1 MAILATE
8 RVLTL
13 DYWKPAAKV
22 QVGDYVFDRKG
33 KPVKVTLVQEYRAQ
47 NCYEVTFKDLLTVSG
62 DTHLTFVTENVKY
75 RKRIRS
81 YKGVQQFRRPLRE
94 VSVPTLVDGP
104 LKAPHGEWIYSIPT
118 ADPLQLPHQDLPVP
132 PFVFGF
138 WFFNRN
144 HKKWLHVTKENYPE
158 IAARLK
164 DNGYIPKIVRDHVN
178 RPTYFVLEP
187 SIEQQLSPFIPT
199 QIPNNYLMGSIEQ
212 RAELLSGVMN
222 SHPVRYNP
230 KKDLFMFSHRLKGM
244 STRIQHLAESL
255 GSKTTL
261 VLYKFRNTFRLT
273 FKTHFKLVQNQ
284 EPKPVK
290 VHHNRRQI
298 IAVTPI
304 APQSCVHIAT
314 DGEDGTFL
322 VGEGYIACL

>member
-13 DYWKPAAKV
+13 DYWKPADKV

-47 NCYEVTFKDLLTVSG
+47 ACYEVLFKDLLTVSG
-62 DTHLTFVTENVKY
+62 DQHLAFATENVKY

-94 VSVPTLVDGP
+94 VSIPTLVEGP
-104 LKAPHGEWIYSIPT
+104 LQKYYGEWIYSIPT
-118 ADPLQLPHQDLPVP
+118 TDPLQFPHQDLPVP

-138 WFFNRN
+138 WFFNRSP
-144 HKKWLHVTKENYPE
+144 KKWLHVTKEIYPE

-164 DNGYIPKIVRDHVN
+164 DNGYIPKIQKDHRN
-178 RPTYFVLEP
+178 GPTYFTLEP
-187 SIEQQLSPFIPT
+187 SVEQQLSPFIPT

-212 RAELLSGVMN
+212 RVELLSGIMC
-222 SHPVRYNP
+222 SYPVRYNP

-261 VLYKFRNTFRLT
+261 TLYKFRNTFRLT

-290 VHHNRRQI
+290 VHHSRRQI
-298 IAVTPI
+298 IAVNQIT
-304 APQSCVHIAT
+304 PQSCVHIET